1 MSRNGWVTP
10 VQVSVIAGKH
20 KSILGRDLMGTL
32 GLELVQRVLVMGIGI
47 TVEDNSDSA
56 ERLDEVQTYLC
67 KMYLIFFTQIEK
79 IRNAKDRAEFSSH

>member
-1 MSRNGWVTP
+1 
-10 VQVSVIAGKH
+10 
-20 KSILGRDLMGTL
+20 MGTL
-32 GLELVQRVLVMGIGI
+32 GLELVQRVLVMGI